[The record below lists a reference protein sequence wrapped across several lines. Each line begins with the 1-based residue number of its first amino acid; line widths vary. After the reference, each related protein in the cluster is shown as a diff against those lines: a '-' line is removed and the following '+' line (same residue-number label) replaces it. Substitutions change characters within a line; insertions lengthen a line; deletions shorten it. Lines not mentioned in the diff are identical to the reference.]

1 MSRSEFHNEGLE
13 RWEKM
18 REEWQNRGTPSNSD
32 NKEKKINRRNKA
44 KRIENVE
51 EIIERL
57 FNQSRG
63 GELPEPL
70 PLCQMID
77 ILTDLWE
84 ADGMFD

>member
-1 MSRSEFHNEGLE
+1 MSSSEFHNEGLE

-18 REEWQNRGTPSNSD
+18 REEWQNRGTSSD
-32 NKEKKINRRNKA
+32 KEEAKMKRNKA